1 MPAESTGPP
10 WATPPER
17 PGPMAQVTE
26 LKTLVV
32 GYAKQETVDP
42 LKSLGR
48 SLGFGIAGSVL
59 LALGLLLLLL
69 ALLRGL
75 QQIEFFNEPGVV
87 GGGTW
92 SWLPYLITAVTGLLV
107 MGGFV
112 WSLATFSRR
121 SAARTDHGG
130 PR

>member
-1 MPAESTGPP
+1 MPAESSGPP

-48 SLGFGIAGSVL
+48 SLGLGIAGSVL
-59 LALGLLLLLL
+59 LALGLFLLLL

-92 SWLPYLITAVTGLLV
+92 SWLPYLITAVIGLLV

-112 WSLATFSRR
+112 WSLATFSSR

>member
-1 MPAESTGPP
+1 MSTESTGPP

-42 LKSLGR
+42 LKALGR
-48 SLGFGIAGSVL
+48 SLGFGIAGSIL

-92 SWLPYLITAVTGLLV
+92 SWLPYLITAVVGLLV
-107 MGGFV
+107 MGGFA
-112 WSLATFSRR
+112 WRLAEFSRQ
-121 SAARTDHGG
+121 SDARTDHGG